1 MLKNF
6 LSANGMFT
14 FAVSGIVTTNVAFAI
29 EGNSPVPEYFWT
41 LMKVMDYELAFWII
55 TGIIYLIWRYRQKMH
70 RGRRLG
76 ILRYDGQ
83 RREWYYDAR

>member
-14 FAVSGIVTTNVAFAI
+14 FAVSGLVTTNVAFAI

-41 LMKVMDYELAFWII
+41 LLDILAYETGFWVLA
-55 TGIIYLIWRYRQKMH
+55 GIIYLIWYHRQKQ
-70 RGRRLG
+70 RRRRLG

-83 RREWYYDAR
+83 HREWYYDAR